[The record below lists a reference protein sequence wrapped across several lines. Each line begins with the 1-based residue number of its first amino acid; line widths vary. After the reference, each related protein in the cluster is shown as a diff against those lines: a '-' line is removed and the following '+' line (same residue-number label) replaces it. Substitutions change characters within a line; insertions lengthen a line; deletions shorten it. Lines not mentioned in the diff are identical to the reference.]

1 MGGSRSHGGWWGAGE
16 GGVCGRGSRLE
27 RQDSCP
33 AQQGESSEVPGT
45 EEREGRDAKAA
56 WPDPA
61 RSHAKRPGQPLGQ
74 RWGTWDGHMH
84 KEVPDCCRQRP
95 LGMPARLQTG
105 SMQHW
110 ALCLTALILWP
121 VGTVEQ
127 SLVGILEELVPG
139 HRVYKAEVGVA
150 VDEGQPA
157 AQFPQRAQPQ
167 PADAQPLQG
176 QRVRTTVGGGVVLKC
191 RGAAHR

>member
-1 MGGSRSHGGWWGAGE
+1 MEAGGGRGGE
-16 GGVCGRGSRLE
+16 GVCGRGSGLE
-27 RQDSCP
+27 RRDSCR

-74 RWGTWDGHMH
+74 RWGTWDRHMH

-95 LGMPARLQTG
+95 LGTPARWQTG

-110 ALCLTALILWP
+110 LSDLPHSSSGLFALWSKAWWGFWKSWSH
-121 VGTVEQ
+121 GTVYTKQRRALRWMRASPLPSSRRERSPSQ
-127 SLVGILEELVPG
+127 LMPSPC
-139 HRVYKAEVGVA
+139 RVSE
-150 VDEGQPA
+150 
-157 AQFPQRAQPQ
+157 
-167 PADAQPLQG
+167 
-176 QRVRTTVGGGVVLKC
+176 
-191 RGAAHR
+191 